1 MEREQGRQMPIGTE
15 VIPGGVAFRVWA
27 PKCRRLN
34 AVLDD
39 REIPLT
45 AESEGYFSGF
55 ADGAKPGQRYG
66 FRLNGSEHV
75 YPDPVSR
82 YQPDGPHGLSQIVD
96 PAGFSW
102 TDKEWKGVKRSGQIV
117 YEMHIGTFTPEGTWA
132 AAMERLPY
140 LADVGITLIEMM
152 PVADFAGDFGWGYDG
167 VNMFA
172 PCRLYGTPDDLRRFI
187 DRAHSLGLGVIL
199 DVVYNHF
206 GPDGNY
212 LGLFSPHYV
221 TSRHKTDWGEAIN
234 YDAEHS
240 APVREFVCNNAA
252 YWIREFHFD
261 GLRLDATQD
270 IFDDSPRHI
279 LVELGEAARA
289 AAGDRSIYLVGE
301 NEPQHARL
309 VHPIARGGY
318 GLDALWNDDF
328 HHTAMVALSGR
339 SEAYYSDYR
348 GTPQEF
354 VSSIKWGF
362 LFQGQNYVWQKKR
375 RGMPALHLE
384 PDRFVTFLQNHDQI
398 ANSGL
403 GVRSHQFAHP
413 GQHRALT
420 ALMLLGPGT
429 PMLFQGQEFAATT
442 RFYYFA
448 SHKPEIAAMVRDG
461 RKNFLAQF
469 PSLASKDIQDILP
482 DPTARETFEV
492 SKLDW
497 TDVKKNEF
505 AVAMHR
511 DLIALR
517 KGDPVL
523 SRQSANIDGAVL
535 HAEAF
540 VLRFFSQEECSRDR
554 LLIIN
559 LGSDLDLSPAP
570 EPLLADPEGC
580 EWKVAWCSEDPK
592 YGGLGVPPVAKE
604 GCWFLPGR
612 SATYFVAEVPS
623 PALMKTTAESGTEK

>member
-1 MEREQGRQMPIGTE
+1 METEENRRMPIGAE
-15 VIPGGVAFRVWA
+15 IIAQGVSFRVWA
-27 PKCRRLN
+27 PKCRDVEVVIGGKSQRLQP
-34 AVLDD
+34 
-39 REIPLT
+39 EPG
-45 AESEGYFSGF
+45 GYFHGIC
-55 ADGAKPGQRYG
+55 ADARDGDRYG
-66 FRLNGSEHV
+66 FRLDHGDQV
-75 YPDPVSR
+75 FPDPASR
-82 YQPDGPHGLSQIVD
+82 YQPEGPHGPSQVVD
-96 PAGFSW
+96 PSVFRWADSG
-102 TDKEWKGVKRSGQIV
+102 WKGVTRAGQVI

-132 AAMERLPY
+132 AAMERLPH
-140 LADVGITLIEMM
+140 LVDVGITLLELM
-152 PVADFAGDFGWGYDG
+152 PVADFSGEFGWGYDG

-172 PCRLYGTPDDLRRFI
+172 PCRLYGTPDDLRRFV
-187 DRAHSLGLGVIL
+187 DRAHSLGLGVVL

-212 LGLFSPHYV
+212 LGQFSSHYV
-221 TSRHKTDWGEAIN
+221 ASRHKTDWGEAIN

-240 APVREFVCNNAA
+240 APVREFVRSNAA

-270 IFDDSPRHI
+270 VFDDSPKHI
-279 LVELGEAARA
+279 LVELGEAARE
-289 AAGDRSIYLVGE
+289 AAGDRTIYLVGE

-309 VHPIARGGY
+309 LHPIERGGY

-403 GVRSHQFAHP
+403 GIRSHQFAHP

-420 ALMLLGPGT
+420 TLMLLGPGT

-448 SHKPEIAAMVRDG
+448 SHKPEIAALVHEG
-461 RKNFLAQF
+461 RKNFLSQF

-482 DPTARETFEV
+482 DPNDRKTFEV
-492 SKLDW
+492 SRLDW
-497 TDVKKNEF
+497 SDVEKNGF
-505 AVAMHR
+505 AVEMHR

-517 KGDPVL
+517 KADAVL
-523 SRQSANIDGAVL
+523 SKQSANIDGAVL
-535 HAEAF
+535 RDDAF
-540 VLRFFSQEECSRDR
+540 VLRYFAEEGCARDR
-554 LLIIN
+554 LLIVN
-559 LGSDLDLSPAP
+559 LGSDLDLAPAP

-592 YGGLGVPPVAKE
+592 YGGLGVPPVAKD
-604 GCWFLPGR
+604 GRWFLPGR
-612 SATYFVAEVPS
+612 SATYFVAEV
-623 PALMKTTAESGTEK
+623 